1 MTAWTADHIPDQQG
15 RIAVVTGANSGLG
28 LVTATELAR
37 HGAHVILAVRNTTA
51 GEQAARKIAEDAS
64 RRIAEEQAARRTSGE
79 TAARRTGEEKTV
91 SRTTDEDVARRTVGE
106 VEVRELD
113 LASLDSVRAFAAK
126 LTADHPAIDLL
137 VNNAGVVLL
146 GPRRTSA
153 DGFELQ
159 FATNMLGHFA
169 LTGLLLDTLAA
180 GSQPRVVSLSSIT
193 HKSAHLDFDDLMFE
207 HDYRATTAYGRSKL
221 ATTVFGIEL
230 DRRLRAA
237 GSPIVS
243 TLAHPGLTRTNLTP
257 RAWEHRGR
265 LGRLIARLGLLATQ
279 SVEQGALPQ
288 LHAATAPGVRGG
300 QFFGPSHLWETLGP
314 VTQARLSREATDP
327 TVAKRLWMAAEKLTG
342 VSYL

>member
-1 MTAWTADHIPDQQG
+1 MAAWTADRIPDQHG
-15 RIAVVTGANSGLG
+15 RTAVVTGANSGLG

-37 HGAHVILAVRNTTA
+37 HGARVVLAVRNTAA
-51 GEQAARKIAEDAS
+51 GAE
-64 RRIAEEQAARRTSGE
+64 AARRIG
-79 TAARRTGEEKTV
+79 G
-91 SRTTDEDVARRTVGE
+91 D

-113 LASLDSVRAFAAK
+113 LASLDSVRAFAAG
-126 LTADHPAIDLL
+126 LTADHPVVDLL

-159 FATNMLGHFA
+159 LGTNMLGPFA
-169 LTGLLLDTLAA
+169 LTGLLLGAISAA
-180 GSQPRVVSLSSIT
+180 PEPRVVSLSSIT

-207 HDYRATTAYGRSKL
+207 RDYRAARAYGRSKL

-237 GSPIVS
+237 GSPVVS
-243 TLAHPGLTRTNLTP
+243 ALAHPGLTRTNLTP

-265 LGRLIARLGLLATQ
+265 PGQVIARLGLLATQ
-279 SVEQGALPQ
+279 SVERGALPQ
-288 LHAATAPGVRGG
+288 LRAATEPGVRGG
-300 QFFGPSHLWETLGP
+300 QFFGPGGLFETRGR
-314 VTQARLSREATDP
+314 VVEARLSREATDP
-327 TVAKRLWMAAEKLTG
+327 DAGKRLWSAAEELTG